1 MATGLCDGAKPRR
14 YDLTMSRRTR
24 RPAAANVVTDCCQD
38 QGMEPE
44 SQKCTQLKEL
54 FHCPCAT
61 DELQSQQPEDT
72 QVHKALQQSAT
83 DELQC
88 QQPEDTQEHKALQQS
103 VDAKQSQEQDEARHQ
118 QQQWLQSEDNSRRLS
133 LQELIDETI
142 NGEKDAATGNQ
153 EESSAVAAAILP
165 VQGVTEAAAAKQ
177 PEHVAGR
184 RKMIGM
190 MRRYVKIRSI
200 KPKHAPESNVAPIC

>member
-1 MATGLCDGAKPRR
+1 
-14 YDLTMSRRTR
+14 MSRRTR

-38 QGMEPE
+38 QGMEAE

-54 FHCPCAT
+54 FQCPCAT

-72 QVHKALQQSAT
+72 Q
-83 DELQC
+83 
-88 QQPEDTQEHKALQQS
+88 EHKALQQPE
-103 VDAKQSQEQDEARHQ
+103 DAQEQTPKQSQEDDEARHQ
-118 QQQWLQSEDNSRRLS
+118 QQQWLQSEDSSRRLS

-142 NGEKDAATGNQ
+142 NGEKDAATGSQ
-153 EESSAVAAAILP
+153 EESSAVAAAAA

-190 MRRYVKIRSI
+190 MRRYVKIRSV